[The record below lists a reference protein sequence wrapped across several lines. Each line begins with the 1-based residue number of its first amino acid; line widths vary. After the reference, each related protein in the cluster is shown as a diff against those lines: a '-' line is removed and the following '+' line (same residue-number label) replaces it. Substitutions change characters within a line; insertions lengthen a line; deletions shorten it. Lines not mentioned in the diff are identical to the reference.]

1 MKIDAKML
9 RRMVKEELSREVESQ
24 MNETGGYG
32 SARGRA
38 ESDENFDAAVQTLID
53 LMGVTRDRAITA
65 VQSLRGGGDAGDHWT
80 AGLNQDSPDA
90 RMRAETD
97 EAEDGEALDEIDTE
111 VDPDGTGVFGRMMNF
126 EADEMEDGEEMSE
139 IDEEEVDETDEMEE
153 GFSGGPDPRNAL
165 SIGAIMFL
173 KGALGDATW
182 REVGGTMDGSDDPER
197 GYAAVLTSLGKE
209 DLIDATRRHNESVET
224 RSLVGEMEGHIENV
238 MKEALDRTPVR
249 PDFNSNRLAHL
260 AGIMEE

>member
-1 MKIDAKML
+1 MKIDAKTL
-9 RRMVKEELSREVESQ
+9 RRMVKEELAREVESQ

-32 SARGRA
+32 SPRGRA
-38 ESDENFDAAVQTLID
+38 AADENFDAAVQTLMD

-65 VQSLRGGGDAGDHWT
+65 VQSLRGGGQAGDTWHSSM
-80 AGLNQDSPDA
+80 NQGSPDA
-90 RMRAETD
+90 AMHAETD
-97 EAEDGEALDEIDTE
+97 E
-111 VDPDGTGVFGRMMNF
+111 
-126 EADEMEDGEEMSE
+126 MEDAEEMSE
-139 IDEEEVDETDEMEE
+139 IDEEEVDEGDEMEE
-153 GFSGGPDPRNAL
+153 GLSGGPDPRNAL

-182 REVGGTMDGSDDPER
+182 REVGGTIDGSDDPER